1 MQNILFFG
9 LTTVDIFNF
18 VKSYPGSNEKVRA
31 EEQMVYAGGPAANG
45 SVACSALGK
54 RTTLITGLGKH
65 PLAGLSKN
73 DLAQNGVKLL
83 DWPEH
88 PEQLPVLSSI
98 TVDLSNGD
106 RSVIYTDT
114 EKRNLSLEKEPED
127 ILTGVSLI
135 MFDGYFIDQAL
146 EIACEAEKRSIP
158 VVLDGGSWKTGLEKL
173 LPFVNYGICS
183 KDFYPPGCGD
193 VESILDYL
201 QKCGIEY
208 VAVTGGECAIHYR
221 EKNRSGQISVQE
233 VTVED
238 TLGAGDI
245 LHGAFC
251 AYCLENNFAESLEL
265 ASKVATESCKMRGT
279 RSWIGLYQP

>member
-1 MQNILFFG
+1 MKTTNIHTAPMQNILFFG

-18 VKSYPGSNEKVRA
+18 VKSYPGSNGKVRA

-106 RSVIYTDT
+106 RSVIYTNT
-114 EKRNLSLEKEPED
+114 EKRKQRIILQGDVPSPSNPPSGCYFHPRCPYVMPLCREKAPE
-127 ILTGVSLI
+127 LI
-135 MFDGYFIDQAL
+135 D
-146 EIACEAEKRSIP
+146 
-158 VVLDGGSWKTGLEKL
+158 VDGGHLVSCHLRK
-173 LPFVNYGICS
+173 PS
-183 KDFYPPGCGD
+183 
-193 VESILDYL
+193 
-201 QKCGIEY
+201 
-208 VAVTGGECAIHYR
+208 
-221 EKNRSGQISVQE
+221 
-233 VTVED
+233 
-238 TLGAGDI
+238 DI
-245 LHGAFC
+245 
-251 AYCLENNFAESLEL
+251 
-265 ASKVATESCKMRGT
+265 
-279 RSWIGLYQP
+279 